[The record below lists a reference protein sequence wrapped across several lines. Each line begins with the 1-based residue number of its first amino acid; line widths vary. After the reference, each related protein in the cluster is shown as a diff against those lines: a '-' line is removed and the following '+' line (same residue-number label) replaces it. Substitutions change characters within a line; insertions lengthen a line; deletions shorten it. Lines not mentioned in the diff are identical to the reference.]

1 MAALEIAESRPRDLP
16 RTFDGYPDLPS
27 QVTTIAALRRRW
39 RLVAGVI
46 VAALFATYF
55 VCSMLTPLYAAKTSI
70 MIEPREPK
78 RPISSAD
85 PDAALPPSEETI
97 RKNEMAL
104 MRSRNL
110 ADAVVARLSLD
121 QQPEYNPL
129 LSAAPAPKGWLER
142 LKSLSPLRSNSQ
154 PTEATKSE
162 SPEQRGH
169 ELAVDKFLERLGT
182 TSTEASRV
190 IEIRFLSEDP
200 VRAAQIAN
208 TVAEE
213 YISQKQNQAQ
223 EEANFA
229 TRLFGQDTEDLNR
242 KIRDGERMIE
252 QMRDHSGLLPGT
264 TGKMIVEHL
273 SDVNRQLA
281 TAVEE
286 RILAEGKFK
295 QLQSARDPDGSDSAA
310 PVLDSPLIQR
320 LQGDAALLAA
330 KVAEMSTQYS
340 ETHPK
345 LVGARAELNDLYA
358 RLNAE
363 IAKIADSYRND
374 LAVARAKETSLRQE
388 LESAKALVAQA
399 NASEVDIRALERTV
413 ETKRT
418 LLTQLVAK
426 LTDAE
431 AEINLRGREARV
443 ISRATVP
450 NSPSFPPKL
459 AMMAA
464 ALLFSATG
472 ATILVLLLERS
483 DNSVRSLAQI
493 RQLTPSRVLG
503 VVPIVKRLPHVQA
516 LGEQR
521 SEFVENLRAVW
532 SHINHSTPGP
542 ARVLLFTSSVS
553 TEGKSTV
560 AACIGRILAL
570 AGRRIVIVDGDLRN
584 PSIDRVLGLR
594 RSPGFAELITEKAEL
609 QDVLQLDGG
618 SGAYVITA
626 GVALS
631 SPAEILQS
639 PRIRQIIATLS
650 TEFDVVILDSPPVL
664 AVQDANLL
672 APYADRTIMLVHWG
686 ATKIA
691 TFMTAMQRLSDLDV
705 SVSGVVLSRVDR
717 RRYRAYGSPDSEIF
731 SRDFQK
737 YHSSRS
743 SRPAKHTGQ
752 SRWTARFR

>member
-1 MAALEIAESRPRDLP
+1 MP
-16 RTFDGYPDLPS
+16 
-27 QVTTIAALRRRW
+27 
-39 RLVAGVI
+39 
-46 VAALFATYF
+46 
-55 VCSMLTPLYAAKTSI
+55 
-70 MIEPREPK
+70 
-78 RPISSAD
+78 
-85 PDAALPPSEETI
+85 
-97 RKNEMAL
+97 
-104 MRSRNL
+104 
-110 ADAVVARLSLD
+110 
-121 QQPEYNPL
+121 
-129 LSAAPAPKGWLER
+129 
-142 LKSLSPLRSNSQ
+142 
-154 PTEATKSE
+154 KSE
-162 SPEQRGH
+162 APERRGH
-169 ELAVDKFLERLGT
+169 ELAVDGFLARLGT

-200 VRAAQIAN
+200 LRAAQVAN

-213 YISQKQNQAQ
+213 YISQKLNQAQ
-223 EEANFA
+223 EEASFA
-229 TRLFGQDTEDLNR
+229 TRLFEQNTEQLNR
-242 KIRDGERMIE
+242 EIRDGERTIE
-252 QMRDHSGLLPGT
+252 QMRNQNGLLPGT

-281 TAVEE
+281 VAVED
-286 RILAEGKFK
+286 RILAEGRLKE
-295 QLQSARDPDGSDSAA
+295 LRSARDPGGSDSAG

-330 KVAEMSTQYS
+330 RVAEMETQYS
-340 ETHPK
+340 DTYPK
-345 LVGARAELNDLYA
+345 VVGARAELSDLYA

-363 IAKIADSYRND
+363 IARIADSYRND
-374 LAVARAKETSLRQE
+374 VAVARAKETSLRQE
-388 LESAKALVAQA
+388 LESAKTLVAQA

-426 LTDAE
+426 LTDAK

-450 NSPSFPPKL
+450 HSPSFPPKL

-464 ALLFSATG
+464 GFLFSATG
-472 ATILVLLLERS
+472 ATILVLLLERN
-483 DNSVRSLAQI
+483 DHSVRSLAQI

-503 VVPIVKRLPHVQA
+503 VVPIVKRLPHVQV

-609 QDVLQLDGG
+609 QDVLQLDGE

-639 PRIRQIIATLS
+639 PRMRQIIATLS
-650 TEFDVVILDSPPVL
+650 AEFDVVILDSPPVL

-737 YHSSRS
+737 YHSSRGR
-743 SRPAKHTGQ
+743 RPAKNTGQ
-752 SRWTARFR
+752 SRWTAHFR

>member
-16 RTFDGYPDLPS
+16 RKFDGYPDLPS

-39 RLVAGVI
+39 RFVAGVI
-46 VAALFATYF
+46 VAALLATYF

-142 LKSLSPLRSNSQ
+142 LKSLSPLSQ

-182 TSTEASRV
+182 TSTDASRV

-286 RILAEGKFK
+286 RMLAEGKFK

-345 LVGARAELNDLYA
+345 LVGARAELNDQTVQKHA
-358 RLNAE
+358 RLAGLLLR
-363 IAKIADSYRND
+363 IVAAGLSLSA
-374 LAVARAKETSLRQE
+374 LAPLPLSWCWKFDAPSPSQDAVY
-388 LESAKALVAQA
+388 ESSRIEPGRPIPGWDVAQLLA
-399 NASEVDIRALERTV
+399 LLKPAAQTAKVPGWSWQSFAASAIGMCAAISLSAWTLSAIGPQPGLNRSQSTSARIALRPSPRPCRAASMRRKTHRRRPRLFPRPRCGSSV
-413 ETKRT
+413 
-418 LLTQLVAK
+418 
-426 LTDAE
+426 
-431 AEINLRGREARV
+431 RGR
-443 ISRATVP
+443 
-450 NSPSFPPKL
+450 PS
-459 AMMAA
+459 
-464 ALLFSATG
+464 
-472 ATILVLLLERS
+472 
-483 DNSVRSLAQI
+483 
-493 RQLTPSRVLG
+493 
-503 VVPIVKRLPHVQA
+503 
-516 LGEQR
+516 
-521 SEFVENLRAVW
+521 
-532 SHINHSTPGP
+532 STPP
-542 ARVLLFTSSVS
+542 S
-553 TEGKSTV
+553 TMR
-560 AACIGRILAL
+560 C
-570 AGRRIVIVDGDLRN
+570 
-584 PSIDRVLGLR
+584 
-594 RSPGFAELITEKAEL
+594 
-609 QDVLQLDGG
+609 
-618 SGAYVITA
+618 
-626 GVALS
+626 
-631 SPAEILQS
+631 
-639 PRIRQIIATLS
+639 
-650 TEFDVVILDSPPVL
+650 
-664 AVQDANLL
+664 
-672 APYADRTIMLVHWG
+672 
-686 ATKIA
+686 
-691 TFMTAMQRLSDLDV
+691 
-705 SVSGVVLSRVDR
+705 
-717 RRYRAYGSPDSEIF
+717 
-731 SRDFQK
+731 
-737 YHSSRS
+737 SSRS
-743 SRPAKHTGQ
+743 SAAYPAA
-752 SRWTARFR
+752 SWCSSAASPRC